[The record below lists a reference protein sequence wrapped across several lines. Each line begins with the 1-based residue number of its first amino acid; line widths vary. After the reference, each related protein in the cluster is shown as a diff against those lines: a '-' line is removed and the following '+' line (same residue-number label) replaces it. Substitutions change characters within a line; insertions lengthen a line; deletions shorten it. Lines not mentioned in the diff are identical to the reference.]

1 MSLFVGTLGN
11 ECSVCGKYFR
21 HRVEVNGDKEMK
33 KIITKHNECM
43 TVTKR
48 IMELKEQL
56 KILQQELVDCEFT
69 LFCIQL
75 SKHNVDD

>member
-48 IMELKEQL
+48 IMELKEQI
-56 KILQQELVDCEFT
+56 KELQQQLLNEEFT
-69 LFCIQL
+69 LFTIRM
-75 SKHNVDD
+75 SKHNIDT